1 MDGGHFSF
9 SVSFTCGVESMIEFI
24 DSEAVCS
31 SSKFREARY
40 LARGEDEKETNMEI
54 CKEKTVDLT

>member
-1 MDGGHFSF
+1 
-9 SVSFTCGVESMIEFI
+9 MIEFI

-31 SSKFREARY
+31 SKFREARY
-40 LARGEDEKETNMEI
+40 LARGKDEKEANIEI